1 MGVTFKCHANDSKLF
16 FPPTLDWTLFNSSYN
31 AYKGA
36 IQMDEFCQPTRRE
49 RISDVIL
56 MCELAH
62 SDVSMATYWCHNT
75 KVLHIGVIT
84 IIDIIVAS

>member
-1 MGVTFKCHANDSKLF
+1 
-16 FPPTLDWTLFNSSYN
+16 
-31 AYKGA
+31 
-36 IQMDEFCQPTRRE
+36 MDEFCQPTRRE

-56 MCELAH
+56 VCELAH

-75 KVLHIGVIT
+75 RVLHIGVII